1 MQNTT
6 IPYIIKKIENEPITT
21 TNQNNEYD
29 NYEEIPFQYISDYLY
44 HGIRFQTYLEKLEN
58 IFKERKILAGKYLQN
73 YHFYSD
79 NCNKGEYV
87 SLLKYTEDNEL
98 AYETFILENI
108 SLLVTPL
115 CNAIETKYIDFSTWN
130 QIKELS
136 LKHIYSYMHGE
147 FLCKDFISIE
157 MVKAI
162 GVPYRRLRLQGK
174 HEYVDT
180 LIEDIQLLMKQYNI
194 ELPIV
199 DTSRFNYI
207 LVGQAQNIKKR
218 NK

>member
-1 MQNTT
+1 MD
-6 IPYIIKKIENEPITT
+6 KKQAEELKEKLFNKKENAWKHKTEG
-21 TNQNNEYD
+21 QKNEIFEYAKG
-29 NYEEIPFQYISDYLY
+29 YIS
-44 HGIRFQTYLEKLEN
+44 FMNKSKT
-58 IFKERKILAGKYLQN
+58 ER
-73 YHFYSD
+73 
-79 NCNKGEYV
+79 EV
-87 SLLKYTEDNEL
+87 
-98 AYETFILENI
+98 
-108 SLLVTPL
+108 VTS
-115 CNAIETKYIDFSTWN
+115 A
-130 QIKELS
+130 
-136 LKHIYSYMHGE
+136 
-147 FLCKDFISIE
+147 IE